1 MKEKLK
7 VEAIQMELYQDF
19 LNKMPQAEQ
28 RQRVEELLN
37 WVMTEFP
44 NLKAEYKWN
53 QPMFTDHGTYII
65 GFSVAKHHLA
75 VAPEVA
81 GINQFK
87 DEVDKRGLS
96 YTQNLVRLPF
106 DQAIPYDL
114 LKEMI
119 AFNQHDKADHQKFWR

>member
-65 GFSVAKHHLA
+65 GFSV
-75 VAPEVA
+75 
-81 GINQFK
+81 
-87 DEVDKRGLS
+87 
-96 YTQNLVRLPF
+96 
-106 DQAIPYDL
+106 
-114 LKEMI
+114 
-119 AFNQHDKADHQKFWR
+119 